1 MPKRVYVETT
11 IPSFY
16 HTLRTDPESI
26 ARRNWTRTWWSTLAP
41 GFTLTTSL
49 AVIAEIQRGTSAATQ
64 SRLALLSDLPLLDIN
79 EDVEDITRIYIDRK
93 VVPKDPVGDALHLA
107 LATYHRVDV
116 LLTWNCR
123 HLANPNKLEHIRI
136 INYRLGFGMP
146 LLATPLNYLGGDD
159 NDE

>member
-1 MPKRVYVETT
+1 MPKRVYIETT

-41 GFTLTTSL
+41 TFTRTTSL
-49 AVIAEIQRGTSAATQ
+49 AVIAQILRGTSAATQ
-64 SRLALLSDLPLLDIN
+64 SRLALVSDLPLLDIN
-79 EDVEDITRIYIDRK
+79 EDVEEITRIYIDKK
-93 VVPKDPVGDALHLA
+93 VVPKDSVGDALHLA

-136 INYRLGFGMP
+136 INFRLGFGMP
-146 LLATPLNYLGGDD
+146 LLATPLYYLGGDD